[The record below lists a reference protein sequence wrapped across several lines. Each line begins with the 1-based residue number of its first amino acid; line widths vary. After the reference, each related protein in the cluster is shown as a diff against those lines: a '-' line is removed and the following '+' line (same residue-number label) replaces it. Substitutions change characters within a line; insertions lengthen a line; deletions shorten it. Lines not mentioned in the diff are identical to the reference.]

1 MQYVRGLRGL
11 GGDVFGREQSRPPD
25 APAAET
31 RLLSTFFERLR
42 QFGLEGKA
50 LLYARDRGRGAG
62 PDAFRFVGGDWSDA
76 ERVLRRGGLF
86 VEFPHSVLPPLVARG
101 PPRAALAHL

>member
-1 MQYVRGLRGL
+1 MIR
-11 GGDVFGREQSRPPD
+11 RPPRSTLF
-25 APAAET
+25 PYTTLFRSET

-50 LLYARDRGRGAG
+50 LLYARDRGRRAG

-76 ERVLRRGGLF
+76 ERVLRRGGLAMRLSTSTC
-86 VEFPHSVLPPLVARG
+86 PLVLSAPPPPPPLPAD
-101 PPRAALAHL
+101 PAAL

>member
-1 MQYVRGLRGL
+1 MQYVQGLRRL
-11 GGDVFGREQSRPPD
+11 GCDGYWLEQFRPPD
-25 APAAET
+25 DPAAET

-76 ERVLRRGGLF
+76 ERVLRQGGVGRGGGWGRGGD
-86 VEFPHSVLPPLVARG
+86 SVVA
-101 PPRAALAHL
+101 AS